1 MDRAAALAALEA
13 ELEAQ
18 LDQARA
24 CVDVNALERW
34 RSAFTGRKSSLH
46 QQYASLRDWPQEQRA
61 DAGKRLG
68 AIRSRALQA
77 YEERKQQ
84 LDSQQ
89 LASKLQERIDV
100 TLPARQ
106 RPLGGLHPLT
116 QTNARVSELFFRMG
130 YTIAEG
136 PEIELDYYNFEALN
150 FPENHP
156 ARDMHDTFYF
166 DSERLLRTHTS
177 PVQIRTM
184 ESSKPPIRV
193 ICPGKVY
200 RSDHDRTHS
209 PMFHQ
214 VEGLFVDEGVSFA
227 DLKGVVIHFLRAFF
241 NSEDLQVRFR
251 PSYFP
256 FTEPSA
262 EVDILLETAGAE
274 SEWLEVMGCGLVHP
288 NVLRAGGIDSSVYS
302 GFAFGFGLERLAMLS
317 YQLRDL
323 RLFFQNDSEFLAQF
337 A

>member
-1 MDRAAALAALEA
+1 MDRAAALATLEA
-13 ELEAQ
+13 ELEDQ
-18 LDQARA
+18 LKQASSCA
-24 CVDVNALERW
+24 DANALERW

-46 QQYASLRDWPQEQRA
+46 QQYSALRDWPQEQRG

-84 LDSQQ
+84 LEAQQ

-100 TLPARQ
+100 TLPARP
-106 RPLGGLHPLT
+106 RPRGGLHPLT

-184 ESSKPPIRV
+184 EASKPPIRV

-227 DLKGVVIHFLRAFF
+227 DLKGSVIHFLRAFF
-241 NSEDLQVRFR
+241 NSDNLQVRFR